1 MFRFRKNKKPRS
13 LLRRTITRVLR
24 AVGITILIAAIAA
37 WYLVF
42 RIVEEDHWPPPA
54 DAVTAAQAQSTTEA
68 FARQDNP
75 KRDDVAIPYAPTTAA
90 DVQLYV
96 EGKTFF
102 PAIIDDINAAESSVH
117 VMMFGFYPGEWGT
130 KVADALIAKA
140 DEGVEVRVSVDRY
153 GSKVFTE
160 NSGLYKEVTA
170 SGVEVVV
177 NDIFPMQA
185 EGELPNRDRSW
196 IQDEV
201 GQADHRKVIVIDGKV
216 GWIGG
221 AGFEDHFAN
230 GGYHDIFVRVTGNVV
245 SQMQAV
251 YLTSFYAYGG
261 QVPGEPGSLAKY
273 FPEPADPGRIPTTL
287 VQNIP
292 GGFVPAT
299 QAIRE
304 AMETATTSLD
314 VMNPYFTDRGM
325 IDRIADASKRGVD
338 VRILVSQESNN
349 KPADAALRHE
359 YGRLIGSGVEV
370 WEYPA
375 VMHAKVI
382 IADDTLIVGTVNL
395 DAWALYRNLE
405 IALIFDDG
413 QLADQ
418 ARQEWIEPDIA
429 RSRPGEAPDGT
440 VERVKSWFWDK
451 LTYFL

>member
-1 MFRFRKNKKPRS
+1 MFRFRKNKPPRS
-13 LLRRTITRVLR
+13 FLRRTITRVMR
-24 AVGITILIAAIAA
+24 AIGITILIAAIAA

-54 DAVTAAQAQSTTEA
+54 DAVTAAQAQAATEA
-68 FARQDNP
+68 FARRNDP

-130 KVADALIAKA
+130 KIADALTAKA

-160 NSGLYKEVTA
+160 NSDLYKEVSS

-230 GGYHDIFVRVTGNVV
+230 GGYHDVFVRVTGNVV

-261 QVPGEPGSLAKY
+261 VVPGEPGSLA
-273 FPEPADPGRIPTTL
+273 
-287 VQNIP
+287 
-292 GGFVPAT
+292 
-299 QAIRE
+299 
-304 AMETATTSLD
+304 
-314 VMNPYFTDRGM
+314 
-325 IDRIADASKRGVD
+325 
-338 VRILVSQESNN
+338 
-349 KPADAALRHE
+349 
-359 YGRLIGSGVEV
+359 
-370 WEYPA
+370 
-375 VMHAKVI
+375 
-382 IADDTLIVGTVNL
+382 
-395 DAWALYRNLE
+395 
-405 IALIFDDG
+405 
-413 QLADQ
+413 
-418 ARQEWIEPDIA
+418 
-429 RSRPGEAPDGT
+429 
-440 VERVKSWFWDK
+440 RV
-451 LTYFL
+451 LP

>member
-1 MFRFRKNKKPRS
+1 MRM
-13 LLRRTITRVLR
+13 
-24 AVGITILIAAIAA
+24 AA
-37 WYLVF
+37 WC
-42 RIVEEDHWPPPA
+42 RA
-54 DAVTAAQAQSTTEA
+54 
-68 FARQDNP
+68 
-75 KRDDVAIPYAPTTAA
+75 
-90 DVQLYV
+90 
-96 EGKTFF
+96 
-102 PAIIDDINAAESSVH
+102 
-117 VMMFGFYPGEWGT
+117 
-130 KVADALIAKA
+130 
-140 DEGVEVRVSVDRY
+140 
-153 GSKVFTE
+153 
-160 NSGLYKEVTA
+160 
-170 SGVEVVV
+170 
-177 NDIFPMQA
+177 
-185 EGELPNRDRSW
+185 
-196 IQDEV
+196 
-201 GQADHRKVIVIDGKV
+201 
-216 GWIGG
+216 
-221 AGFEDHFAN
+221 
-230 GGYHDIFVRVTGNVV
+230 
-245 SQMQAV
+245 
-251 YLTSFYAYGG
+251 
-261 QVPGEPGSLAKY
+261 SLARWRAY
-273 FPEPADPGRIPTTL
+273 FPEPSDPGRIPTTL

-314 VMNPYFTDRGM
+314 VMNPYFTDPGM

-359 YGRLIGSGVEV
+359 YGRLTGSGVEV

-440 VERVKSWFWDK
+440 VDRVKSWFWDK